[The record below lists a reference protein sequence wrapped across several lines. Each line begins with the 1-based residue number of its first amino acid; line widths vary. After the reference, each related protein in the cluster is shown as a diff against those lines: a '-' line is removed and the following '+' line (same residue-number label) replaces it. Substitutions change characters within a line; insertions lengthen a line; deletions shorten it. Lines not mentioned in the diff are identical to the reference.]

1 MAARCW
7 WISSDCV
14 RPYGIRMNHCRRRSA
29 PCDGA
34 PAGVELPFAF
44 AALRFPVP
52 QLVPDQFPWA
62 VTSRVD
68 GHVRGR
74 INADGSIDIELQAH
88 RRNQLERPD
97 TSDGPFAGFG
107 RGRKQFRVVPG
118 DAIEIE
124 LPSGIG
130 MVSVPAA
137 RVIPGIDVTGGAQPG
152 TTPPAAP
159 VSLQGNAL
167 SISFEPF
174 FQGHKVALL
183 LQARIVE

>member
-34 PAGVELPFAF
+34 PAGVELPY
-44 AALRFPVP
+44 
-52 QLVPDQFPWA
+52 QFPWA